1 MEIFEAGSTTEGA
14 AGQFKEL
21 VHIASERRKDRVD
34 KFIASVDLFSVS
46 KGLDDID
53 DDIPHTETPAQ
64 DEDSLDLAIAFW
76 QRRHQVNSMCAEIQK
91 EQEERRAAAVKKRK
105 TRMTNLGVIAETAAK
120 SGLARWKM
128 VSKAIKAGAN
138 FQSTLEDRN
147 SEADGRPGFGKRFKK
162 AVPFS
167 QTTEVSTA
175 KFSLADFMHRT
186 ALGAAAGRKLTSQ
199 PPKYVQTIS
208 SQARRLHRGNKGA
221 VSVDAA
227 AKDLQVPA
235 HTDDALLSTRR
246 GSMRRRRSRRL
257 SANTPS
263 AGGSSEGRQLSSQ
276 DASRLD
282 SMENELRQ
290 LRREMRIMMSE
301 GMEKL
306 QSLVKESIA
315 ATDAEKL
322 KKKKKSKEKKAADS
336 DE

>member
-1 MEIFEAGSTTEGA
+1 
-14 AGQFKEL
+14 
-21 VHIASERRKDRVD
+21 
-34 KFIASVDLFSVS
+34 
-46 KGLDDID
+46 
-53 DDIPHTETPAQ
+53 
-64 DEDSLDLAIAFW
+64 
-76 QRRHQVNSMCAEIQK
+76 
-91 EQEERRAAAVKKRK
+91 
-105 TRMTNLGVIAETAAK
+105 
-120 SGLARWKM
+120 M

-227 AKDLQVPA
+227 AKDLQVQLTQTM
-235 HTDDALLSTRR
+235 HSSTRR

-282 SMENELRQ
+282 SMENELKQ

-322 KKKKKSKEKKAADS
+322 KKKKKSKKKKAADS